1 MRAEALRQW
10 LSFSASSPHWL
21 WGMDPMYLL
30 DSGYYGQQFQ
40 TVDNS
45 ESGLNTQGYRY
56 DQDQITSGG
65 WLAAGFSLLKSN
77 LVTITVR

>member
-1 MRAEALRQW
+1 
-10 LSFSASSPHWL
+10 
-21 WGMDPMYLL
+21 MDPMYLP

-45 ESGLNTQGYRY
+45 ESGYHY

-65 WLAAGFSLLKSN
+65 WLAAGLAAPSPRFSHFKRPASYDVSQPNISAHGMLHIDER
-77 LVTITVR
+77 VYFEY